1 MNRRNLFLS
10 LVFIVLSACVP
21 LSPSGTTPTANSKV
35 LRLEDAIYEK
45 EIKTVRLY
53 RRGIP
58 LAPAVTQMGVW
69 DLLLEFDDMAENRDT
84 YNASVLHCNFDWS
97 ISNLQELDY
106 MRDFNEFP
114 LNNAQLSAD
123 THIPYV
129 HYLFQLP
136 AVKLPGNYVLI
147 IYRGTDKE
155 DLILS
160 RRFMVYDTQVS
171 LRRDDNLVGS
181 GRVADVNQQIN
192 FTINHSDVTI
202 LNPMTEVHVSMR
214 QNHRWDNYVTDLRPS
229 FIREIEKELEY
240 HYFDENQMF
249 KGGNEFRFFDL
260 RSLIGPGRNVD
271 RVDRKKKPYEVYLVR
286 DKSKRGEAYA
296 QYDEMNGNYLIENYD
311 FRDPAYTNYAWVNFE
326 LSSRPVEGDVYVQGA
341 FTNWRLDRDNR
352 MTYDTAA
359 QSYKA
364 RLFMKQGWY
373 DYQYYVQSQKLP
385 YYYFEGSYFQTE
397 NVYEI
402 FVYYRPLKPR
412 ADLLIGY
419 VKLAENKR

>member
-1 MNRRNLFLS
+1 MKHRNLFLF
-10 LVFIVLSACVP
+10 LVFIALPACVP
-21 LSPSGTTPTANSKV
+21 LSPSTTAPSGNSKV
-35 LRLEDAIYEK
+35 LKLEDAIYEK
-45 EIKTVRLY
+45 EIKTVRLF

-58 LAPAVTQMGVW
+58 LAPAVTQLGQW
-69 DLLLEFDDMAENRDT
+69 DLLLEFDDLAENRDT
-84 YNASVLHCNFDWS
+84 YNASVIHCNFDWS
-97 ISNLQELDY
+97 VSNLQELDY
-106 MRDFNEFP
+106 VRDFNEFP

-147 IYRGTDKE
+147 VYRGTDKE

-160 RRFMVYDTQVS
+160 RRFMVYENQVS
-171 LRRDDNLVGS
+171 FVRDDNLVGS
-181 GRVADVNQQIN
+181 GRVADVNQQVN
-192 FTINHSDVTI
+192 FTINHSDLTI
-202 LNPMTEVHVSMR
+202 LNPMMDVHVNMR
-214 QNHRWDNYVTDLRPS
+214 QNHRWDNFVTDLKPS

-260 RSLIGPGRNVD
+260 RSLIAPGRNVN
-271 RVDRKKKPYEVYLVR
+271 RVDRKSKPYEVYINR
-286 DKSKRGEAYA
+286 DKSRRGEVYA

-326 LSSRPVEGDVYVQGA
+326 LSSRPVEGEVYVQGA
-341 FTNWRLDRDNR
+341 FTNWHLNRENR
-352 MTYDTAA
+352 MAYDTAA

-364 RLFMKQGWY
+364 RILMKQGWY
-373 DYQYYVQSQKLP
+373 DYQYYVKSQKIP
-385 YYYFEGSYFQTE
+385 FYYFEGSYFQTE

-419 VKLAENKR
+419 IKLGENKR

>member
-1 MNRRNLFLS
+1 MKHRNLFLF
-10 LVFIVLSACVP
+10 LVFIALPACVP
-21 LSPSGTTPTANSKV
+21 LSPSTTAPSGNSKV
-35 LRLEDAIYEK
+35 LKLEDAIYEK
-45 EIKTVRLY
+45 EIKTVRLF

-58 LAPAVTQMGVW
+58 LAPAVTQLGQW
-69 DLLLEFDDMAENRDT
+69 DLLLEFDDLAENRDT
-84 YNASVLHCNFDWS
+84 YNASVIHCNFDWS
-97 ISNLQELDY
+97 VSNLQELDY
-106 MRDFNEFP
+106 VRDFNEFP

-147 IYRGTDKE
+147 VYRGTDKE

-160 RRFMVYDTQVS
+160 RRFMVFENQVS
-171 LRRDDNLVGS
+171 FVRDDNLVGS
-181 GRVADVNQQIN
+181 GRVADVNQQVN
-192 FTINHSDVTI
+192 FTINHSDLTI
-202 LNPMTEVHVSMR
+202 LNPMMDVHVNMR
-214 QNHRWDNYVTDLRPS
+214 QNHRWDNFVTDLKPS

-260 RSLIGPGRNVD
+260 RSLIAPGRNVN
-271 RVDRKKKPYEVYLVR
+271 RVDRKSKPYEVYINR
-286 DKSKRGEAYA
+286 DKSRRGEVYA

-326 LSSRPVEGDVYVQGA
+326 LSSRPVEGEVYVQGA
-341 FTNWRLDRDNR
+341 FTNWHLNRENR
-352 MTYDTAA
+352 MAYDTAA

-364 RLFMKQGWY
+364 RILMKQGWY
-373 DYQYYVQSQKLP
+373 DYQYYVKSQKIP
-385 YYYFEGSYFQTE
+385 FYYFEGSYFQTE

-419 VKLAENKR
+419 IKLGEDKR